1 MWSRNYD
8 YCIKCGKN
16 DTRHMANGLCAR
28 CYLKQYRQKNKK
40 RIRKIR
46 KEYYLL
52 NRDLILIKAE
62 KYRENLHF
70 DKKRKYILKRDK
82 FKCTMCGS
90 KEKLVVHHKDKN
102 GRNKAKKEKNNKA
115 KNLVTVCRSCH
126 INLHRKELEQARQ
139 KNREKPKRKIKRRK
153 LQ

>member
-1 MWSRNYD
+1 
-8 YCIKCGKN
+8 
-16 DTRHMANGLCAR
+16 
-28 CYLKQYRQKNKK
+28 
-40 RIRKIR
+40 
-46 KEYYLL
+46 
-52 NRDLILIKAE
+52 
-62 KYRENLHF
+62 
-70 DKKRKYILKRDK
+70 
-82 FKCTMCGS
+82 MCGS